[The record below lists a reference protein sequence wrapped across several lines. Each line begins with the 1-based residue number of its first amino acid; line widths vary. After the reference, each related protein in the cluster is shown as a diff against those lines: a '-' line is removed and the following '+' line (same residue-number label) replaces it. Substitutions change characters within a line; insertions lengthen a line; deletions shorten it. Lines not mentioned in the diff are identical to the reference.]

1 MPPPSRATRPEG
13 ALDRA
18 AGWEKARQEVDD
30 NIPVRGQ
37 PNGQSPRGLFSM
49 EQRITLLTLGVRDLA
64 KSTAFLER
72 LGWRRSV
79 RGAEG
84 ASFFQCGSIALSLFP
99 RSELAKDAGIPD
111 DGAGFGGFSIAHNTR
126 SKDEVDA
133 VLAEARSA
141 GAEVIKPARN
151 APWGGYAGYFRD
163 LDGFLWEV
171 AWNPDFPLDPA
182 GAVQLPD

>member
-1 MPPPSRATRPEG
+1 MAS
-13 ALDRA
+13 
-18 AGWEKARQEVDD
+18 K
-30 NIPVRGQ
+30 
-37 PNGQSPRGLFSM
+37 SM
-49 EQRITLLTLGVRDLA
+49 EQRIALLTLGVRDLA

-99 RSELAKDAGIPD
+99 RSELAKDAGILD
-111 DGAGFGGFSIAHNTR
+111 DGAGFGRFSIAHNAR

-171 AWNPDFPLDPA
+171 AWNPDFPLDA
-182 GAVQLPD
+182 TGAVQLPE